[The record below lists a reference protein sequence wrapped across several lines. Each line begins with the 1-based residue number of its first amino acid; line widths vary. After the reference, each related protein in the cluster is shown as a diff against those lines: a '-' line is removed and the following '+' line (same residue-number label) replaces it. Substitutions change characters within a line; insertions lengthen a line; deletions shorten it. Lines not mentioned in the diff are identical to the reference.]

1 MYTTST
7 IFAPIYTIFKEGA
20 RAKKKTQFFGQNCSK
35 SAYFV
40 PFLVCFGLFKIN
52 LAD

>member
-20 RAKKKTQFFGQNCSK
+20 RAKKNTIFRSK
-35 SAYFV
+35 LFKKCLFCAV
-40 PFLVCFGLFKIN
+40 FGLFWPF
-52 LAD
+52 